1 MGISNRDYVR
11 DEPPVYGGGGGFAP
25 ANDEW
30 AIRSIIITCVVVFF
44 AQNLIGQQHPTTGH
58 MTNGVTSWLSLNW
71 PGLAGF
77 EVWRLVTYGFCH
89 GTIGHLFWNM
99 FGLWVFSRSL
109 ESIYGPRET
118 LAFFLVTVAISGVVE
133 VGVGQATGH
142 PAGVIGASGGL
153 MGFILLAAWH
163 FPTRP
168 IGLLF
173 LPVTFEL
180 RWIAAAYVLMDVV
193 QVMGEADGVA
203 HLAHLSGGLVG
214 CLYFQSGIRILPG
227 RSHGGRSP
235 RPGALKRFLA
245 RLKPRRR
252 ARPSVKLYEPPRVE
266 NLDKEVDR
274 LLDKIN
280 RDGRESLTPEE
291 NEILLKASEKYRNR
305 V

>member
-1 MGISNRDYVR
+1 MGISNRDYAR
-11 DEPPVYGGGGGFAP
+11 DEPPVYGGGGAP

-44 AQNLIGQQHPTTGH
+44 AQNLIGQQS
-58 MTNGVTSWLSLNW
+58 VTSWLGLNW
-71 PGLAGF
+71 SGLAGF
-77 EVWRLVTYGFCH
+77 EVWRLITYGFCH
-89 GTIGHLFWNM
+89 GSIGHLFWNM

-193 QVMGEADGVA
+193 QVIMGEADGVA

-214 CLYFQSGIRILPG
+214 YLYFQSGIRILPG
-227 RSHGGRSP
+227 ISPSRRSH
-235 RPGALKRFLA
+235 RPGGLKRILT
-245 RLKPRRR
+245 RLKPQRR

>member
-1 MGISNRDYVR
+1 MGISNRDYAR
-11 DEPPVYGGGGGFAP
+11 DEPPIYGGGGGGFTP

-44 AQNLIGQQHPTTGH
+44 AQNMATGL
-58 MTNGVTSWLSLNW
+58 TGWLSLDW

-77 EVWRLVTYGFCH
+77 QIWRVVTYGFCH
-89 GTIGHLFWNM
+89 DTSGVGHLFWNM
-99 FGLWVFSRSL
+99 LGLWVFSRSL

-118 LAFFLVTVAISGVVE
+118 LAFFLVTVAISGLVE
-133 VGVGQATGH
+133 VGFGRAMGH
-142 PAGVIGASGGL
+142 PVGVIGASGGL

-180 RWIAAAYVLMDVV
+180 RWIAAAYVVMDVM
-193 QVMGEADGVA
+193 QIMGNPDGVA
-203 HLAHLSGGLVG
+203 HLAHLSGALVG
-214 CLYFQSGIRILPG
+214 YLYYQSGIRILPG
-227 RSHGGRSP
+227 KSTFGRSHRTGG
-235 RPGALKRFLA
+235 LKRLLT
-245 RLKPRRR
+245 RLKPQRRV
-252 ARPSVKLYEPPRVE
+252 RPSVKLYQPPRVE
-266 NLDKEVDR
+266 NLDNEVDR

-280 RDGRESLTPEE
+280 RDGRDSLTPEE

>member
-1 MGISNRDYVR
+1 MGISNRDYAR
-11 DEPPVYGGGGGFAP
+11 DEPPTYSGGGGFTP

-44 AQNLIGQQHPTTGH
+44 AQNL
-58 MTNGVTSWLSLNW
+58 TNGLTSWLSLAW

-89 GTIGHLFWNM
+89 DTSGVGHLFWNM

-118 LAFFLVTVAISGVVE
+118 LAFFLVAVAISGVVE
-133 VGVGQATGH
+133 VGVGRATGH
-142 PAGVIGASGGL
+142 PSAVIGASGGL

-193 QVMGEADGVA
+193 QVMGEPDGVA

-214 CLYFQSGIRILPG
+214 FLYFQSGIRILPG
-227 RSHGGRSP
+227 RSLTHRSQ
-235 RPGALKRFLA
+235 RPGGLQRFL
-245 RLKPRRR
+245 RRMKPKRR
-252 ARPSVKLYEPPRVE
+252 ARPGVKLYEPPRGE
-266 NLDKEVDR
+266 NLDREVDR

-280 RDGRESLTPEE
+280 REGRESLTPEE
-291 NEILLKASEKYRNR
+291 NEILLRASEKYRNR